1 MLRLLLAALL
11 LAAPAA
17 AQDQADL
24 ARWAATNRA
33 VPPPSPAAATPAAVA
48 AAQGLA
54 RDTHGCVPKFVALG
68 PLRPATADPVAA
80 GGIRDRQLQ
89 NMWLADGTASGC
101 GAPLKLRFVVMR
113 LADGGLRVLVVN
125 EGESLAS
132 VALTQDAMRAALGAA
147 RQTFA
152 ATDAACKVD
161 ASTLSLGPT
170 RVIAR
175 SADLGPETYGVRFAG
190 TWSEGWRFVAC
201 GHTVEVRVDFRAD
214 GEGGAFISTPSA
226 TRLGAKP

>member
-17 AQDQADL
+17 AQDAADL
-24 ARWAATNRA
+24 ARWAAINKA
-33 VPPPSPAAATPAAVA
+33 VPAPAAAAIAPPALA
-48 AAQGLA
+48 AAQAFA
-54 RDTHGCVPKFVALG
+54 RETRQCLPRSVTISEI
-68 PLRPATADPVAA
+68 RPATADPVAV
-80 GGIRDRQLQ
+80 GGVRDGQLR
-89 NMWLADGTASGC
+89 NMWTATGALAGC
-101 GAPLKLRFVVMR
+101 PEREKLRFVVM
-113 LADGGLRVLVVN
+113 LLPSAALRVLVVN

-132 VALTQDAMRAALGAA
+132 VALTQDAMRAALAAA
-147 RQTFA
+147 RQAFA

-175 SADLGPETYGVRFAG
+175 GPDLAPETYGVRFAG

-214 GEGGAFISTPSA
+214 GEGGAFIATPSA
-226 TRLGAKP
+226 TRLGAKS